1 MTLPDVAAA
10 SGSVTPPD
18 SLSES
23 GAARRGAGQF
33 VSHQFHQLSRHQP
46 SRRVAHFG
54 HISRD
59 AATGPAAVF
68 PRPPAS
74 KAGPWQPIIAQ
85 AARRALSCRSH
96 TAA

>member
-1 MTLPDVAAA
+1 MPKPDVAAA
-10 SGSVTPPD
+10 SGSGTTPD

-33 VSHQFHQLSRHQP
+33 APHQFHQLSRHQP
-46 SRRVAHFG
+46 CRRVAHFG

-85 AARRALSCRSH
+85 AAW
-96 TAA
+96 